1 MKKVQVIGLPC
12 SGKSTAIKKFL
23 DQTELKINYID
34 IKNFNGK
41 NRERN
46 YKKKIARSRKNI
58 IAESACGIKIRNTTI
73 VKLEIDTNILY
84 TRSIQRDSKLDE
96 DYLSILSTNMTP
108 PKYTVK
114 TEEALIDLLNKLI
127 KE

>member
-34 IKNFNGK
+34 IKNFKGR
-41 NRERN
+41 NRERS
-46 YKKKIARSRKNI
+46 YKSKIARSKRNI
-58 IAESACGIKIRNTTI
+58 IAESACGIKMRNTTV
-73 VKLEIDTNILY
+73 VKLEIDTEVLY
-84 TRSIQRDSKLDE
+84 TRSIKRDSQLDE
-96 DYLSILSTNMTP
+96 DYLSILNTNMTP

-114 TEEALIDLLNKLI
+114 TEEALIDLLKKLI